1 MIKTYKARV
10 NNNNISYLLLG
21 KHGNQMRYNFTNGN
35 VVTNKYPSITLRN
48 RYAQDLLESSLL
60 FANNTIVL
68 DHEEEEYPGEKAKL
82 EEEKETL
89 EQEKAKAEKVNDS
102 SKNYIKKLLEVGEN
116 EKISSDTDIDS
127 VLASARDYYNKLQDK
142 RKQ

>member
-1 MIKTYKARV
+1 M
-10 NNNNISYLLLG
+10 NNILAIISAIVTGVIGLL
-21 KHGNQMRYNFTNGN
+21 
-35 VVTNKYPSITLRN
+35 VTMLKIKSNKIS
-48 RYAQDLLESSLL
+48 
-60 FANNTIVL
+60 
-68 DHEEEEYPGEKAKL
+68 KL
-82 EEEKETL
+82 EEEKDTL

-102 SKNYIKKLLEVGEN
+102 SKNYIKKLLEVGED

>member
-1 MIKTYKARV
+1 M
-10 NNNNISYLLLG
+10 NNILAIIAAIVAGVIGLL
-21 KHGNQMRYNFTNGN
+21 
-35 VVTNKYPSITLRN
+35 VTMLKIKSNKIS
-48 RYAQDLLESSLL
+48 
-60 FANNTIVL
+60 
-68 DHEEEEYPGEKAKL
+68 KL
-82 EEEKETL
+82 EEEKDTL
-89 EQEKAKAEKVNDS
+89 EKDKANAEKVNDS

>member
-1 MIKTYKARV
+1 M
-10 NNNNISYLLLG
+10 NNILAIISAIVAGVIGLL
-21 KHGNQMRYNFTNGN
+21 
-35 VVTNKYPSITLRN
+35 VTMLNIKSNKLS
-48 RYAQDLLESSLL
+48 
-60 FANNTIVL
+60 
-68 DHEEEEYPGEKAKL
+68 KL
-82 EEEKETL
+82 EEEKDTL
-89 EQEKAKAEKVNDS
+89 EQEKANAEKVNDS

>member
-1 MIKTYKARV
+1 M
-10 NNNNISYLLLG
+10 NNILAIISAIVAGIIGLL
-21 KHGNQMRYNFTNGN
+21 
-35 VVTNKYPSITLRN
+35 VTMLKIKSNKIS
-48 RYAQDLLESSLL
+48 
-60 FANNTIVL
+60 
-68 DHEEEEYPGEKAKL
+68 KL
-82 EEEKETL
+82 EEEKDTL
-89 EQEKAKAEKVNDS
+89 EQEKANAEKVNDS

>member
-1 MIKTYKARV
+1 M
-10 NNNNISYLLLG
+10 NNIIAIISAVVAGVIGLL
-21 KHGNQMRYNFTNGN
+21 
-35 VVTNKYPSITLRN
+35 VTMLKIKSNKIS
-48 RYAQDLLESSLL
+48 
-60 FANNTIVL
+60 
-68 DHEEEEYPGEKAKL
+68 KL
-82 EEEKETL
+82 EEEKDTL

-102 SKNYIKKLLEVGEN
+102 SKNYIKKLLEVGED

>member
-1 MIKTYKARV
+1 M
-10 NNNNISYLLLG
+10 NNIIAIISAIVAGVIGLL
-21 KHGNQMRYNFTNGN
+21 
-35 VVTNKYPSITLRN
+35 VTMLKIKSNKIS
-48 RYAQDLLESSLL
+48 
-60 FANNTIVL
+60 
-68 DHEEEEYPGEKAKL
+68 KL
-82 EEEKETL
+82 EEEKDTL

-102 SKNYIKKLLEVGEN
+102 SKKYIKKLLEVGQD